1 MNFESLA
8 PIILAISQVVIAYLQ
23 KKHTDTSDSE
33 IRMLKNMQADS
44 QMAITRLQALEKE
57 NKDIDG
63 YTI

>member
-44 QMAITRLQALEKE
+44 QMAITRLQASEKE